1 MMTTITTPIEKDLEE
16 FIERE
21 LREGRSE
28 SKAHVVRSALRLL
41 REERAFERIREAE
54 EDISSGH
61 VYKGDLKKLLKKLP
75 S

>member
-1 MMTTITTPIEKDLEE
+1 MATITTPVERDLEA

-21 LREGRSE
+21 VREGRAE

-54 EDISSGH
+54 EDVRTGRVYSGNLR
-61 VYKGDLKKLLKKLP
+61 VLIDKLP
-75 S
+75 E